1 MKNNNKKTIITNKD
15 EMVIFLFEQAEDRL
29 NNTHNRRLEELFTSN
44 LGKQYQIV
52 MNKIN
57 NLQVEALEIQD
68 PKVNKYKDIKIIEK
82 ENNNGKKAN
91 K

>member
-29 NNTHNRRLEELFTSN
+29 NNTHNRRVEELFTSN

-57 NLQVEALEIQD
+57 NLQVEALDFKE

-82 ENNNGKKAN
+82 ENKNGK
-91 K
+91 

>member
-29 NNTHNRRLEELFTSN
+29 NNTHNRRVEELFTSN

-57 NLQVEALEIQD
+57 NLQVEALEIQE

-82 ENNNGKKAN
+82 ENKNG
-91 K
+91 

>member
-29 NNTHNRRLEELFTSN
+29 NNTHNRRLEEPFTSN

-57 NLQVEALEIQD
+57 NLQVEALDFKE

-82 ENNNGKKAN
+82 ENKNE
-91 K
+91 

>member
-1 MKNNNKKTIITNKD
+1 
-15 EMVIFLFEQAEDRL
+15 MVIFLFEQAEDRL
-29 NNTHNRRLEELFTSN
+29 NNTHNRRVEELFTSN

-57 NLQVEALEIQD
+57 NLQVEALEIQE

>member
-29 NNTHNRRLEELFTSN
+29 NNTHNRRVEELFTSN

-57 NLQVEALEIQD
+57 NLQVEALEIQE
-68 PKVNKYKDIKIIEK
+68 PKVNKYKDINMIEK
-82 ENNNGKKAN
+82 KN
-91 K
+91 KNE

>member
-57 NLQVEALEIQD
+57 NLQVEALDFKE
-68 PKVNKYKDIKIIEK
+68 PKVNKCKDIKRIER
-82 ENNNGKKAN
+82 ENKNE
-91 K
+91 

>member
-29 NNTHNRRLEELFTSN
+29 NNTHNRRVEELFTSN

-57 NLQVEALEIQD
+57 NLQVEALEIQE
-68 PKVNKYKDIKIIEK
+68 PKVSFRSS
-82 ENNNGKKAN
+82 
-91 K
+91 

>member
-29 NNTHNRRLEELFTSN
+29 NNTHNRRVEELFTSN

-57 NLQVEALEIQD
+57 NLQVEALEIQE

-82 ENNNGKKAN
+82 ENNNGKK
-91 K
+91 

>member
-29 NNTHNRRLEELFTSN
+29 NNTHNRRVEELFTSN

-57 NLQVEALEIQD
+57 NLQVEALEIQE

>member
-29 NNTHNRRLEELFTSN
+29 NNTHNRRVEELFTSN

-57 NLQVEALEIQD
+57 NLQVEALEIQE
-68 PKVNKYKDIKIIEK
+68 PKVNKYNDIKIIDK
-82 ENNNGKKAN
+82 VN
-91 K
+91 KHE

>member
-57 NLQVEALEIQD
+57 NLQVEALEIQE

>member
-29 NNTHNRRLEELFTSN
+29 NNTHNRRVEELFTSN

-57 NLQVEALEIQD
+57 NLQVEALEIQE
-68 PKVNKYKDIKIIEK
+68 PKVNKYKDIKVIEK
-82 ENNNGKKAN
+82 ENINE
-91 K
+91 

>member
-1 MKNNNKKTIITNKD
+1 
-15 EMVIFLFEQAEDRL
+15 MVIFLFVQAEDIL
-29 NNTHNRRLEELFTSN
+29 NNTHNRMVEELFTSN

-57 NLQVEALEIQD
+57 NLQVESLEIQE

>member
-29 NNTHNRRLEELFTSN
+29 NNTHNRRVEELFTSN

-57 NLQVEALEIQD
+57 NLQVEALEIQE

-82 ENNNGKKAN
+82 ENKNE
-91 K
+91 